1 MARLKPCPF
10 EVRTFQHPLK
20 PHAPSGVERKA
31 DSLHPSE
38 QNRSPG
44 APAERKARVKAE
56 AEYLRCSCALEIDVF
71 FEATA

>member
-10 EVRTFQHPLK
+10 EVRTFS
-20 PHAPSGVERKA
+20 APSEAPRSLWGGAKSRFAPPQRAKALAGGTGRKKSRA
-31 DSLHPSE
+31 
-38 QNRSPG
+38 
-44 APAERKARVKAE
+44 KAE